1 MRFFLNQR
9 MIVGDAHRTA
19 RRGGFRVRGF
29 TLVELLV
36 VIAIIGVLVALLLP
50 AIQAAREAARRT
62 SCGNNLHNIA
72 IGLQGHVSARKA
84 FPSGSEQTCYQCD
97 PWNWAAYT
105 LPYMEENQI
114 YSQLQLKNDPTKA
127 PNTSGLLDVIGN
139 PAGPTQRIVKSYLCP
154 SAGRFAMGRR
164 EDFSIKVGSVTIT
177 RKDPNHIGDIFPN
190 SGFATGNGNGILNPG
205 ELMACMDYAGNDGP
219 SSGEVIYGRPGVQY
233 GENLGVLLSIKHVS
247 GATAGLAKSPPISP
261 KQITDGLSK
270 TMMVFELTGRGYHPA
285 KQELRGTWADGYNVA
300 AIKLNINLP
309 GYPKDPN
316 DFASQSAWNTDE
328 IFSDHSGGAGMVF
341 CDGSYHFL
349 IETTDVG
356 ILFALS
362 SRNQGEAIP
371 NGGW

>member
-114 YSQLQLKNDPTKA
+114 YSQLQLKNETIPTVYS
-127 PNTSGLLDVIGN
+127 P
-139 PAGPTQRIVKSYLCP
+139 
-154 SAGRFAMGRR
+154 
-164 EDFSIKVGSVTIT
+164 
-177 RKDPNHIGDIFPN
+177 
-190 SGFATGNGNGILNPG
+190 
-205 ELMACMDYAGNDGP
+205 
-219 SSGEVIYGRPGVQY
+219 
-233 GENLGVLLSIKHVS
+233 S
-247 GATAGLAKSPPISP
+247 GAGSNKS
-261 KQITDGLSK
+261 K
-270 TMMVFELTGRGYHPA
+270 
-285 KQELRGTWADGYNVA
+285 
-300 AIKLNINLP
+300 
-309 GYPKDPN
+309 
-316 DFASQSAWNTDE
+316 
-328 IFSDHSGGAGMVF
+328 GMVNKF
-341 CDGSYHFL
+341 G
-349 IETTDVG
+349 IE
-356 ILFALS
+356 
-362 SRNQGEAIP
+362 RNR
-371 NGGW
+371 